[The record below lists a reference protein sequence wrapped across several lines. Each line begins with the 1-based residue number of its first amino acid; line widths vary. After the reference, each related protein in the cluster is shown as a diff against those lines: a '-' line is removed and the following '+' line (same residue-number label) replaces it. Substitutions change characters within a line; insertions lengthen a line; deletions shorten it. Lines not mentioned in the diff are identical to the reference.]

1 MHIYGNELKYLC
13 VALPPLPEQT
23 AIVEYL
29 DKATA
34 TIDTAITRARREI
47 ELLNE
52 YRTRLTA
59 DVVTGKLDVR
69 EAAAQLP
76 DEPDAPESFNQ
87 ADSPPASCPDFTALS
102 APANPS

>member
-1 MHIYGNELKYLC
+1 MVFGLVNRWDLSQ
-13 VALPPLPEQT
+13 VGMRRFPFAVPPLPEQT

-76 DEPDAPESFNQ
+76 DEPEA
-87 ADSPPASCPDFTALS
+87 PPASCPDFTALS